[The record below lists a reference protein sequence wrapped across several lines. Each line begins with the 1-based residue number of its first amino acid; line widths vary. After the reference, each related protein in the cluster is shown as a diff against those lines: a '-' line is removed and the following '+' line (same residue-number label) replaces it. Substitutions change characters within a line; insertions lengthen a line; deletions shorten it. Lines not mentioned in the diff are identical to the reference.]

1 MFLFSMR
8 TPSSLPSAFSR
19 HQKRFVLPD
28 SFHVILIPSFILN
41 ETNRKEALFFGK
53 NLYLSSRFLYNKSV
67 CYSSQPS
74 SGQKGAPMPKIFTDE
89 EKEGHRAILL
99 DQGLGLIMKNG
110 YKNVTIDQ
118 LVQLIGASKGYFY
131 VLFPS
136 KEQFF
141 LQAIASQMERHF
153 DALREVMERHPSPK
167 EIGEAYRL
175 LFKNMHFASFEDVL
189 YVQQK
194 ISDAEWQHFR
204 DFVEEFFTRI
214 LTLLGRDTQKCD
226 PRLLSNLSAFIFLCS
241 NSRGKYLFL
250 EKINDLVDILLGV
263 FHAYIFPE
271 DDAH

>member
-28 SFHVILIPSFILN
+28 SFHEILIPSFILN
-41 ETNRKEALFFGK
+41 ETNRREALFFGK
-53 NLYLSSRFLYNKSV
+53 NLYLSSLFLYNKSV

-175 LFKNMHFASFEDVL
+175 LFKNIHFASFEDVL

-204 DFVEEFFTRI
+204 DFEEEFFTRI

>member
-1 MFLFSMR
+1 
-8 TPSSLPSAFSR
+8 
-19 HQKRFVLPD
+19 
-28 SFHVILIPSFILN
+28 
-41 ETNRKEALFFGK
+41 
-53 NLYLSSRFLYNKSV
+53 
-67 CYSSQPS
+67 
-74 SGQKGAPMPKIFTDE
+74 MPKIFTDE

-175 LFKNMHFASFEDVL
+175 FESRQDGAFYCKRGYKFGPPL
-189 YVQQK
+189 KKWGECK
-194 ISDAEWQHFR
+194 I
-204 DFVEEFFTRI
+204 V
-214 LTLLGRDTQKCD
+214 
-226 PRLLSNLSAFIFLCS
+226 
-241 NSRGKYLFL
+241 
-250 EKINDLVDILLGV
+250 
-263 FHAYIFPE
+263 
-271 DDAH
+271 

>member
-1 MFLFSMR
+1 
-8 TPSSLPSAFSR
+8 
-19 HQKRFVLPD
+19 
-28 SFHVILIPSFILN
+28 
-41 ETNRKEALFFGK
+41 
-53 NLYLSSRFLYNKSV
+53 
-67 CYSSQPS
+67 
-74 SGQKGAPMPKIFTDE
+74 MPKIFTDE

-153 DALREVMERHPSPK
+153 DALREVMARHPSPK

-204 DFVEEFFTRI
+204 DFEEEFFTRI

-226 PRLLSNLSAFIFLCS
+226 PRLLSNLAAFIFLCS
-241 NSRGKYLFL
+241 KSRGKYLFL